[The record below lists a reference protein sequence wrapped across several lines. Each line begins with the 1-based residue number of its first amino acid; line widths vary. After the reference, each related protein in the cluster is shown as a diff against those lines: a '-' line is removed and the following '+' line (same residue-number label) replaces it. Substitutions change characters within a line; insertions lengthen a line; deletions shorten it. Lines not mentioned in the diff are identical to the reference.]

1 MTTADTLDSPSPV
14 VEAVPARRRR
24 GGELWW
30 ALPGA
35 ALGALVMWIAY
46 RALID
51 DAYITL
57 AYAKNLVV
65 HGHWGLI
72 PGVEANTATSPLNV
86 VLIAFVTRL
95 IALVGGGI
103 RPVLGLGLL
112 TVALTAAMA
121 VWTAQIARRIGVS
134 GAWSLVVLVLVFA
147 NPFVNSA
154 LGLEVV
160 PVAAVLTGLAAQAV
174 HGRRVWFGVLA
185 GLAVLT
191 RLDLGIIV
199 ALMYLLTPAL
209 LGRRWW
215 VSPVVGLAVS
225 LPWFAFSWWHFGSAI
240 PTTFVIKTLQ
250 KSFGDAT
257 FANGLWKFWEG
268 GLHLPVALAVVPAV
282 IGLVTAVAWLVAG
295 VRRRLAPERWPLIGL
310 ALGGAAYFAAYCVIR
325 VPPYHW
331 YYAAPTVAPMVTGVL
346 GLALGLRRLGGRI
359 VLRTAWP
366 VATAVVAAVLAV
378 VSFGGRTIPWTT
390 PVLFGNW
397 ALPSDYLAV
406 GRDVGKIVGNATV
419 TAPPELGTVAYACG
433 CDVVDVFSDPGL
445 DLPLIQQRIAEAGP
459 VGRFLLKANFH
470 HLDRGRRPLQP
481 TYQLGWTQG
490 PVPAGVLRT
499 WPTHAPGT
507 GPATMYLQRIG

>member
-1 MTTADTLDSPSPV
+1 MTTADTLDSSSPV
-14 VEAVPARRRR
+14 VAAVPARRRR

-35 ALGALVMWIAY
+35 VIGGLVMWIAH

-57 AYAKNLVV
+57 AYAKNLAV
-65 HGHWGLI
+65 HAHWGLI

-86 VLIAFVTRL
+86 ILIAFVTRL

-103 RPVLGLGLL
+103 RPVVALGVL

-134 GAWSLVVLVLVFA
+134 GAWSLVVVVLLFA

-174 HGRRVWFGVLA
+174 HGRRIWFGVFA

-191 RLDLGIIV
+191 RLDLGIVV
-199 ALMYLLTPAL
+199 ALVYLLTPAL
-209 LGRRWW
+209 LRRRWW
-215 VSPVVGLAVS
+215 VSPVVAVAVS

-257 FANGLWKFWEG
+257 FANGVWKFWEA
-268 GLHLPVALAVVPAV
+268 GLRLPVAMAVIPAV
-282 IGLVTAVAWLVAG
+282 IGIVTAVVWLVVG
-295 VRRRLAPERWPLIGL
+295 VRRRLPPERWPLVGL
-310 ALGGAAYFAAYCVIR
+310 ALGGAAYFVAYCVIQ

-331 YYAAPTVAPMVTGVL
+331 YYVAPTVAPGVTGVL
-346 GLALGLRRLGGRI
+346 GVALGLRRLGGRL
-359 VLRTAWP
+359 VLRTVWP
-366 VATAVVAAVLAV
+366 VATAVVACGLAV
-378 VSFGGRTIPWTT
+378 VSFGGRSVPWAT

-406 GRDVGKIVGNATV
+406 GRAIEPIVGNAAV
-419 TAPPELGTVAYACG
+419 LAPPELGTVAYACD
-433 CDVVDVFSDPGL
+433 CNVVDVFSDSGL
-445 DLPLIQQRIAEAGP
+445 DLPLIQQRIDQAGP
-459 VGRFLLKANFH
+459 LTRFLLKANFYR
-470 HLDRGRRPLQP
+470 LDRGQRPMH
-481 TYQLGWTQG
+481 TSWQLGWTQG
-490 PVPAGVLRT
+490 PVPAGVLRS

-507 GPATMYLQRIG
+507 GTATMYLLRTG

>member
-1 MTTADTLDSPSPV
+1 MTTAGTLDSSSPV
-14 VEAVPARRRR
+14 VDAVPARPRR

-35 ALGALVMWIAY
+35 AIGVLAMWIVH

-57 AYAKNLVV
+57 AYAKNFAVNA
-65 HGHWGLI
+65 HWGMI

-86 VLIAFVTRL
+86 LLIAAVTRL

-103 RPVLGLGLL
+103 RTVVALGVL

-134 GAWSLVVLVLVFA
+134 GAWSLVVLVLLFA

-154 LGLEVV
+154 VGLEVV
-160 PVAAVLTGLAAQAV
+160 PVAAVLTGLTAQAV
-174 HGRRVWFGVLA
+174 RGRRVWFGVFA

-199 ALMYLLTPAL
+199 ALVYLLTPAL
-209 LGRRWW
+209 LRRRWW
-215 VSPVVGLAVS
+215 VSPVVAIAVS

-268 GLHLPVALAVVPAV
+268 GLRLPVALAVIPAV
-282 IGLVTAVAWLVAG
+282 IGIVVAVVWLVAG
-295 VRRRLAPERWPLIGL
+295 IRRRLAPERWPLVGL
-310 ALGGAAYFAAYCVIR
+310 ALGGAAYFVAYCVIQ

-331 YYAAPTVAPMVTGVL
+331 YYVAPTVAPGLTGILAV
-346 GLALGLRRLGGRI
+346 ALGLRRLGGRA
-359 VLRTAWP
+359 VLRTVWP
-366 VATAVVAAVLAV
+366 AVTTAVVLVLAV
-378 VSFGGRTIPWTT
+378 VSFGGRSIPWTT
-390 PVLFGNW
+390 PVLYGNW
-397 ALPSDYLAV
+397 ALPTDYLAV
-406 GRDVGKIVGNATV
+406 GRDVGKMVGNATV
-419 TAPPELGTVAYACG
+419 AAPPELGTVAYACD

-445 DLPLIQQRIAEAGP
+445 DVPLIQQRIDEAGTLT
-459 VGRFLLKANFH
+459 RFLLRANFH
-470 HLDRGRRPLQP
+470 HLDRSVRPLKP
-481 TYQLGWTQG
+481 TYLLGWTQG
-490 PVPAGVLRT
+490 PVPPGVIRT

-507 GPATMYLQRIG
+507 GPATMYLQRVG